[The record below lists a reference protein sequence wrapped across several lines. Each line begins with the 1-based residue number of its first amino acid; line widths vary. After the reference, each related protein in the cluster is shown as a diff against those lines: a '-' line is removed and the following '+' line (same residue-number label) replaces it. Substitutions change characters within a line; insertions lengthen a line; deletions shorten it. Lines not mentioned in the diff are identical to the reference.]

1 MSEQNEILFDKI
13 DRTECPSC
21 HGEIDV
27 AALEAF
33 SRAACPACG
42 AEFTVPAKLSNY
54 RLLSCLGSGGM
65 GSVYRAYDETLAREV
80 AIKVMKKSLGQQT
93 EFLESFRR
101 EAQAA
106 AKLNH
111 PNIAQIY
118 SFGEEHGQ
126 PYIVMEYVP
135 GKHLEDLIEGPDQL
149 PIDMVMKIGL
159 DIADGLQ
166 LATASNLIHGDI
178 KPGNILMDDRN
189 AAKLVD
195 FGIASSPDAEQTE
208 IWGTPYYISPEKI
221 KREKIDFRSD
231 MYCLGGTLYHAI
243 TKKPPFDG
251 EDAMAVVKAR
261 LAAPPRPLREYRPDT
276 PAEVERI
283 IMRTLE
289 ADPAKRYAS
298 YGDLMAD
305 ISAFLSKGKTQP
317 VGPSSGG
324 SSKRIIIK
332 SRNSR
337 ARTDGA
343 ATDDSGSS
351 PINPP
356 TLHVPGD
363 GPGTPENA
371 SGDSGEEKKGNA
383 KKIVGCIVGVLALL
397 LLAGGG
403 GTFAYLHHKK
413 AVAAENARL
422 EREALIAKQDK
433 AIAGLAKI
441 KGQAETLA
449 ERVAKQAKDAEA
461 IVAEA
466 VKIAASD
473 DAGLAATITA
483 DVPFAPNP
491 AMFGFGG
498 NAGVGQGQGEGQGE
512 GVGVGVGGGE
522 GVGEEQGV
530 EQGVGV
536 GEEQGVD
543 HGVGVGQDQ
552 SEEQGVGEA
561 QTGDAPAVDNAEGE
575 GEDKG
580 EEAAAEGTAE
590 EASEEKAEE
599 ATTEEAAPEE
609 AAPVADAVAE
619 PELEGLPQMARGIFL
634 ALAPIRQ
641 ANALA
646 GIALQSVESMR
657 EKGAGAIAATDVNM
671 ADLNALKDAVGKNI
685 ELVESLGKQADGH
698 LGQMAEMVRGFDD
711 LLIKAREALDGM
723 KAAAAAMEAERERL
737 ADQAKA
743 EAEARAEKERKE
755 AAEAARHAAEEAEI
769 EKARAI
775 VPANSESIANWKID
789 HVIHEIEKLESKL
802 ETKPGLQALKI
813 EKRRMEGLRDLKEFL
828 AERLAS
834 SDHFVHPRDK
844 WTVVAANPRSIEI
857 KPYRPKD
864 AKPQRR
870 KWEELKPAQIIPM
883 LIYYLGDK
891 DKAKS
896 IPLRERV
903 AAYTNMAIYFVIARG
918 DDAHAIEAAKDY
930 CNRAISDS
938 PSKRREIE
946 ETLYELHLDEAE

>member
-332 SRNSR
+332 SRSSR

-433 AIAGLAKI
+433 ALAGLAKI

-466 VKIAASD
+466 VKIAAGD

-498 NAGVGQGQGEGQGE
+498 NAGEGNADE
-512 GVGVGVGGGE
+512 PPD
-522 GVGEEQGV
+522 EETADA
-530 EQGVGV
+530 EAAPAA
-536 GEEQGVD
+536 EAAEAS
-543 HGVGVGQDQ
+543 
-552 SEEQGVGEA
+552 SEEQP
-561 QTGDAPAVDNAEGE
+561 GDATAVENSEGE
-575 GEDKG
+575 GEGEG
-580 EEAAAEGTAE
+580 EEAAAEGTPE

-599 ATTEEAAPEE
+599 ATTEEATPEE

-634 ALAPIRQ
+634 VLAPIRQ

-646 GIALQSVESMR
+646 SIALQSVESMR
-657 EKGAGAIAATDVNM
+657 EKGAGAIAATDGNM

-698 LGQMAEMVRGFDD
+698 LGQITEMVRGFDD

-723 KAAAAAMEAERERL
+723 KAAAATMEAERERL

-775 VPANSESIANWKID
+775 VPANAESIANWKID

-834 SDHFVHPRDK
+834 GDHFVHPRDK